1 MTTSELI
8 SYIKKQMNN
17 GLSKELIESK
27 LIGAGWRKEDVVEGF
42 QSIEQKS
49 KKDEYREP
57 VIEIKQPRQ
66 EKKVDNIVD
75 SVIEK
80 SDYSK
85 EEDGNEEAK
94 KVPVLEIKPESNSE
108 TEIEE
113 YKVEIPE
120 REAPKVWV
128 PRMAPIIKEEV
139 KKEEVK
145 NEVIE
150 EKKEVE
156 MGTKIAIN
164 KIEIKKEE
172 PKKIEDINKKPEL
185 EKAQNIMMGDE
196 FIPTLVPKPKM
207 DPLSQ
212 PKTDQLIEKLEQK
225 DFGIKDLSKI
235 AMLSSYS
242 KDLMSVNKAEVK
254 KKVVRNNIKI
264 IKLLIVIIP
273 IVIVLGSLSWAL
285 ASGKLNLSKI
295 NIPFIKKDPK
305 VLILNYS
312 SVLLSLGSYKTETN
326 IEITSPSFASISS
339 GLISGEAASLPDKDN
354 ISINVLGSVNKKEA
368 ELLADSFITVKGSIL
383 PSYITSDI
391 KNDGKDLY
399 ISIPDLSKVVKQ
411 KTPEVSIVK
420 INEEQFSLVPA
431 IFSEKI
437 EASLKKINLYKL
449 LSGGVSSHINIDILN
464 SFDELIS
471 SVEVIEKGGENIK
484 GIDTYHYSINV
495 DRQLSKKLLT
505 KVSENFTLN
514 LSDFDKNN
522 LTEILGAT
530 TINSLEV
537 WIGKGDNNIYQY
549 NVILDIPLSK
559 IVGFEDK
566 SIGNNPVVINWK
578 TTYYDFN
585 TPNSI
590 FIPDTFIQAVD
601 FIKTTKQLK
610 LKNDV
615 SSLGIL
621 STVLFNIEKGYGVK
635 SNGNGS
641 CMNPTSGSLF
651 SPTGHNKNSTIAIS
665 SISTL
670 LNNIFKTTNGSGYCY
685 SNPKAWSFT
694 VPIADSYEFPE
705 GVVPEYKN
713 FFCVDSIGFEGEI
726 TSSPKGTMCLPPIP
740 AKQ

>member
-8 SYIKKQMNN
+8 SYIKKQISL

-27 LIGAGWRKEDVVEGF
+27 LVGAGWHKEDVAEGF
-42 QSIEQKS
+42 LSVEQES

-57 VIEIKQPRQ
+57 VIEAKQP
-66 EKKVDNIVD
+66 EPKVEPKPEPKPEV
-75 SVIEK
+75 
-80 SDYSK
+80 
-85 EEDGNEEAK
+85 
-94 KVPVLEIKPESNSE
+94 EIKPELKPEPEPKLEVEPKLEPKLEPKPE

-120 REAPKVWV
+120 REVPKIWV
-128 PRMAPIIKEEV
+128 PRMAPIIREEVKVEEV
-139 KKEEVK
+139 KKDAE
-145 NEVIE
+145 I
-150 EKKEVE
+150 
-156 MGTKIAIN
+156 GTKIAIN

-172 PKKIEDINKKPEL
+172 PKKTEDINKKPEP
-185 EKAQNIMMGDE
+185 EKVQNIMMGDE
-196 FIPTLVPKPKM
+196 FIPTLVPKPTV
-207 DPLSQ
+207 DSLSQ
-212 PKTDQLIEKLEQK
+212 PKTDQPVEKPEQK
-225 DFGIKDLSKI
+225 DSPVKDLSKI
-235 AMLSSYS
+235 AMLSSYK
-242 KDLMSVNKAEVK
+242 KDLLSVDRTEVK
-254 KKVVRNNIKI
+254 KKVLRNNKKL
-264 IKLLIVIIP
+264 IKLLLIIIP
-273 IVIVLGSLSWAL
+273 VIIVLGGFSWAI
-285 ASGKLNLSKI
+285 ASGKINLSKI

-312 SVLLSLGSYKTETN
+312 NVLSSLNSYKTETN

-354 ISINVLGSVNKKEA
+354 ISINVLGSVNKDQA
-368 ELLADSFITVKGSIL
+368 ELLADSFITIKGSIL
-383 PSYITSDI
+383 PSYITTDI
-391 KNDGKDLY
+391 KNNGKDLFV
-399 ISIPDLSKVVKQ
+399 SIPDLSKVVKQ

-449 LSGGVSSHINIDILN
+449 ISGGVSSHINIDILD

-471 SVEVIEKGGENIK
+471 RVEVIENGMESIK
-484 GIDTYHYSINV
+484 GVDTYHYLINV

-505 KVSENFTLN
+505 KVSDNFTLN

-559 IVGFEDK
+559 IVGLEDK

-590 FIPDTFIQAVD
+590 FIPDTFIPATD
-601 FIKTTKQLK
+601 FIKITKELK

-615 SSLGIL
+615 SSLTQL
-621 STVLFNIEKGYGVK
+621 STALLNKEKGFGK
-635 SNGNGS
+635 SSNPKGS
-641 CMNPTSGSLF
+641 CMNPVSGSLF
-651 SPTGHNKNSTIAIS
+651 SPTGHVKDATEAVS
-665 SISTL
+665 SISIL
-670 LNNIFKTTNGSGYCY
+670 LNKVMSITNGAGSCFSTTKG
-685 SNPKAWSFT
+685 WSFAI
-694 VPIADSYEFPE
+694 PMSDSYESLPDGTPPVFKS
-705 GVVPEYKN
+705 Y
-713 FFCVDSIGFEGEI
+713 FCVDSTGFEGDLPALP
-726 TSSPKGTMCLPPIP
+726 SGTMCLPPTS
-740 AKQ
+740 ATQ